1 LVIIFILR
9 GNNSLLRTVLE
20 GKIEGRKTRGK
31 PRMKLLDGIV
41 TKGYTK
47 LSYSELK
54 SAAQDQTKWRQNSQ
68 NLSTQAEN

>member
-1 LVIIFILR
+1 VITDIDTIRQGHRNWIGHILA

-31 PRMKLLDGIV
+31 PRTKLLDGIM

-54 SAAQDQTKWRQNSQ
+54 STA
-68 NLSTQAEN
+68 